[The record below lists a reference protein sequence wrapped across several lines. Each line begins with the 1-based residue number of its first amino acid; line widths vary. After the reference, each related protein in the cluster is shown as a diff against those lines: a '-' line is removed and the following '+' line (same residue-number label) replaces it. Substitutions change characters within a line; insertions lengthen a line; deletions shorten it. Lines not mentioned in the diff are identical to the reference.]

1 MRPIPAYLDSPAAA
15 ALACL
20 LAAAAPLSLAS
31 GPAAATD
38 WPSTLEA
45 DVRAFHAALR
55 ERHPGP
61 VDPEN
66 PDFARLLD
74 AGLARA
80 LERVPLTGDYGGYWW
95 ALREFRAGF
104 DDGHVQLRQADAAP
118 SLRTRWPGFLTRLRD
133 GAHVVAVRADEA
145 GLPAEGA
152 RLLDC
157 DGVAAEQM
165 AEARLGRFHGRWQ
178 LAAQRDALSGR
189 LLLDPGNPWLASPRE
204 CRFEHDGQVRTVPL
218 RWRGLEDAELAA
230 LLERTRSGRQ
240 AQTGIRSA
248 DDGRLLWI
256 SMAGF
261 NADPESEDHARLSA
275 VLEELEDGERV
286 AAARRVVL
294 DVRGNSGGS
303 SHWSREVAALL
314 WGDAAVQ
321 AATGG
326 SDAVDWRVAPGN
338 LDDIR
343 SFREMLLAQ
352 ESPDPELLRW
362 SGIILDGMTAA
373 LERGEA
379 LWHQPTEIDEAAE
392 APAPDSPRRLH
403 EDADV
408 IVLTDS
414 ACASACLDALD
425 LWLPLGGVHAGAETS
440 ADTLYMEVGGQDL
453 PSGLSRIGLPMKV
466 YRGRARGNNEPYV
479 PAHRYPGDPGDSS
492 DSAALESWIRG
503 LP

>member
-1 MRPIPAYLDSPAAA
+1 MRSIPACVASVAA
-15 ALACL
+15 ALGGL
-20 LAAAAPLSLAS
+20 FAATTPPALAS
-31 GPAAATD
+31 GPTATNDWAA
-38 WPSTLEA
+38 TLEA
-45 DVRAFHAALR
+45 DVRAFHAALH

-66 PDFARLLD
+66 PGFARQLD
-74 AGLARA
+74 AGLAQA
-80 LERVPLTGDYGGYWW
+80 LERVPLTRDYGGYWW

-104 DDGHVQLRQADAAP
+104 DDGHVQLRPADGAP
-118 SLRTRWPGFLTRLRD
+118 SLPPRWPGFLTRLHD

-165 AEARLGRFHGRWQ
+165 AESRLGRFYGRWQ
-178 LAAQRDALSGR
+178 LAAQRDALGGW

-204 CRFEHDGQVRTVPL
+204 CRFEHDGQVRTVQL
-218 RWRGLEDAELAA
+218 QWRGLEDAEQAA
-230 LLERTRSGRQ
+230 LLEQTRSGRQ
-240 AQTGIRSA
+240 AQTGIRNA
-248 DDGRLLWI
+248 GDGRLLWI

-261 NADPESEDHARLSA
+261 NADPESEDHARLTA

-303 SHWSREVAALL
+303 SHWSREIAALL
-314 WGDAAVQ
+314 WGDAAVE
-321 AATGG
+321 AARGG
-326 SDAVDWRVAPGN
+326 ADAVDWRVARRN

-343 SFREMLLAQ
+343 GFREMLLAQ
-352 ESPDPELLRW
+352 PSPDPEMLRW
-362 SGIILDGMTAA
+362 SGTILDGMSAA
-373 LERGEA
+373 LERGDT
-379 LWHQPTEIDEAAE
+379 LWRQPTETADAPE
-392 APAPDSPRRLH
+392 APAPDRPRRLRG
-403 EDADV
+403 DADV

-440 ADTLYMEVGGQDL
+440 ADTLYMEIGGQEL

-479 PAHRYPGDPGDSS
+479 PTHPYPGDSG